1 MHISIDFLFDLLY
14 TLIKSFA
21 GLKYKYNAA
30 TDTYALME
38 ASADHE
44 EVLYM
49 VDGEAFLLVMDGENV
64 NMVSESGEI
73 LPLITVEYITAPSPE
88 DFPERNPAPSFEPV
102 TFGSEFSVLSSTSH
116 NWSQAYGPYYRTNK
130 QWCFI
135 LKILEYVAL
144 VATVQI
150 KHPVLGYITV
160 ALQLARDIAENES
173 IWVTMYIKYYNY
185 YDLNDMYW
193 TRELQYWYADEAY
206 TQLVDTI
213 DKVNYDDT
221 PW

>member
-1 MHISIDFLFDLLY
+1 MHISVDFLFDLLY

-21 GLKYKYNAA
+21 ELKYKYNAA
-30 TDTYALME
+30 TGTYALME

-116 NWSQAYGPYYRTNK
+116 NWSQAYGAYYRTNK
-130 QWCFI
+130 QWCDVLTI
-135 LKILEYVAL
+135 VG
-144 VATVQI
+144 ATSAAVLAVVS
-150 KHPVLGYITV
+150 HPVLGAITWACTIGTVVGVFVPVTHYI
-160 ALQLARDIAENES
+160 R
-173 IWVTMYIKYYNY
+173 YYHS

-193 TRELQYWYADEAY
+193 ARTMEYWYEDSNY
-206 TQLVDTI
+206 TKHVKTLEI
-213 DKVNYDDT
+213 INYDDT